1 MTTDLTCETNHSSAG
16 PLYYVPQLN
25 TSWLYSTTAAAYTA
39 YEDSIYLIV
48 KDLDCNLKHSRPVFC
63 ALKEG
68 TGEWSPRGYL
78 HPHTLCKLEWS
89 PRGYLHPHT
98 LCKLEWSPWGYLHPH
113 TLCKFI

>member
-16 PLYYVPQLN
+16 PPYYVPQLN

-39 YEDSIYLIV
+39 YEDGVYLIV

-78 HPHTLCKLEWS
+78 HPHTLCK
-89 PRGYLHPHT
+89 
-98 LCKLEWSPWGYLHPH
+98 
-113 TLCKFI
+113 FI